1 MRARGCRGGIVVGVG
16 GGRLVSCERGDVETK
31 GDGWGMRLNA
41 RSGIVGMTGLDRPRR
56 DEDKILHST

>member
-1 MRARGCRGGIVVGVG
+1 VGVG